1 YSEHLIGVA
10 LFTSPIQWLTGNPFL
25 AYNAAYIASYVLAG
39 FGMFLL
45 TRELWGRDDAAVLAG
60 LAFELTPYR
69 LAQTSHLQVLMN
81 GWMPIGLL
89 ALHRYFA
96 SGSRWWLAAFAAVF
110 VVLGLSNGYYLYF
123 FALPAAVVVGVELA
137 RPTPPLQRRRIAA
150 DMSAAGLVVAT
161 AIAPVALVYYRLQRE
176 HGFTR
181 TIEQLGLSAGLADYF
196 H

>member
-1 YSEHLIGVA
+1 
-10 LFTSPIQWLTGNPFL
+10 
-25 AYNAAYIASYVLAG
+25 
-39 FGMFLL
+39 M
-45 TRELWGRDDAAVLAG
+45 LAG

-123 FALPAAVVVGVELA
+123 FRSRSPWSSASRWPGG
-137 RPTPPLQRRRIAA
+137 RRRCLDGACW
-150 DMSAAGLVVAT
+150 ST
-161 AIAPVALVYYRLQRE
+161 
-176 HGFTR
+176 
-181 TIEQLGLSAGLADYF
+181 
-196 H
+196 